1 MFAGKLKGPT
11 LPELPP
17 PHPGARTR
25 WTVAFPHRTS
35 ILPDIWVHSH
45 NAQDVT
51 PMASTTG
58 ESPVIR
64 ERTPTEDAPRVAFTS
79 ELGSIG
85 LASALP
91 ASTWPSPRP
100 LPEGEGNGCKQATD
114 RY

>member
-1 MFAGKLKGPT
+1 
-11 LPELPP
+11 
-17 PHPGARTR
+17 
-25 WTVAFPHRTS
+25 
-35 ILPDIWVHSH
+35 
-45 NAQDVT
+45 
-51 PMASTTG
+51 MASTTG

-100 LPEGEGNGCKQATD
+100 LPEGEGEWLQAGD
-114 RY
+114 RSLLAVEKL